1 MNFRLSHCANIVVPA
16 QAGTH
21 AESAFKRGM
30 GSRLRGNDA
39 TLRRDHPDLN
49 MKHARFYRAARSVLV
64 AAAACAALA
73 GCATLGY
80 YTQAAQGQME
90 LLSDARPIDEWLADP
105 ATTPTLRHR
114 LETARQIRRFAVSEL
129 GLPDNGSYKNY
140 AALPRPYVLW
150 NVVAT
155 PELSLSPLQWCFPV
169 AGCVNYR
176 GYYDKAAAQD
186 YARELRADG
195 NDVEVGGV
203 TAYSTLGWFSDPI
216 ISTFINYPDAEL
228 ARMLFHELAHQVVYV
243 AGDSQFNESFAS
255 AVEEEGVERW
265 LGKYGTP
272 AIREAYD
279 RYWSRKRDF
288 HGLLLAARK
297 DLEQAYKS
305 SLPDAG
311 KRQAKARIFAKLK
324 TDYQVLKQNWGGYAG
339 YDKFFAEP
347 LSNAHLASI
356 ATYSD
361 FVPAF
366 KALLKRER
374 TFPAFY
380 DAARRIA
387 DLDKEERHRVLRK
400 LAATADGPLM
410 VQRIMGPAR

>member
-1 MNFRLSHCANIVVPA
+1 M
-16 QAGTH
+16 
-21 AESAFKRGM
+21 
-30 GSRLRGNDA
+30 LRD
-39 TLRRDHPDLN
+39 RYPDTN
-49 MKHARFYRAARSVLV
+49 MKHARFYRATRLVLA

-73 GCATLGY
+73 GCSTLGY
-80 YTQAAQGQME
+80 YTQAAQGQLE
-90 LLSDARPIDEWLADP
+90 LLSDSKPIDDWLADP
-105 ATTPTLRHR
+105 ATTPGLRHR
-114 LETARQIRRFAVSEL
+114 LETARQIRRFAVREL
-129 GLPDNGSYKNY
+129 GLPDNSSYKNY
-140 AALPRPYVLW
+140 ASLSRQYVLW

-265 LGKYGTP
+265 LDKFGTP
-272 AIREAYD
+272 VIREAYD

-288 HGLLLAARK
+288 TGLLLAARK
-297 DLEQAYKS
+297 ELEQVYKS
-305 SLPDAG
+305 PLPDAG
-311 KRQAKARIFAKLK
+311 KRQAKARIFARVKD
-324 TDYQVLKQNWGGYAG
+324 DYLVLKQNWGGYAG

-374 TFPAFY
+374 NFPAFY
-380 DAARRIA
+380 NAARRIA
-387 DLDKEERHRVLRK
+387 DLDKAERHRVLK
-400 LAATADGPLM
+400 ALGATVQDAPLV
-410 VQRIMGPAR
+410 VQRTIGPGR

>member
-1 MNFRLSHCANIVVPA
+1 MKPFRF
-16 QAGTH
+16 T
-21 AESAFKRGM
+21 
-30 GSRLRGNDA
+30 
-39 TLRRDHPDLN
+39 
-49 MKHARFYRAARSVLV
+49 RAIRSVLV
-64 AAAACAALA
+64 AGAAAGLLA
-73 GCATLGY
+73 SCSTLGY
-80 YTQAAQGQME
+80 YTQAAQGQLE
-90 LLSDARPIDEWLADP
+90 LMSDSKPIDDWLADP
-105 ATTPTLRHR
+105 QTNPKLRHK
-114 LETARQIRRFAVSEL
+114 LETARQIRRFAVQEL
-129 GLPDNGSYKNY
+129 GLPDNGSYKYY
-140 AALPRPYVLW
+140 AALSRPYVLW

-176 GYYDKAAAQD
+176 GYYDKAAAQE
-186 YARELRADG
+186 YASQLRADG

-243 AGDSQFNESFAS
+243 GGDSQFNESFAS

-265 LGKYGTP
+265 LDKFGTP

-288 HGLLLAARK
+288 HALLLKARK
-297 DLEQAYKS
+297 ELEAAYKS
-305 SLPDAG
+305 KIPDAD
-311 KRQAKARIFAKLK
+311 KRAAKTRVFARLK
-324 TDYQVLKQNWGGYAG
+324 DDYQLLKQSWGGYAG

-380 DAARRIA
+380 RAARRIA
-387 DLDKEERHRVLRK
+387 DLDKTQRHRTLK
-400 LAATADGPLM
+400 ALGATVSDVPLM
-410 VQRIMGPAR
+410 VQRINDAPR